1 MPGWRA
7 QRGKFLGFHHSET
20 PSFVSSRVQRACK
33 LVPSS
38 GRSSGGAEASP
49 TATKCRLWGK
59 GQGGGEVEGFKNKS
73 LTLRVWLLRSV
84 CVQACAF
91 LCFFLCA
98 PDAYYVLCTTK
109 SLPGKVRT
117 EALTGKTLV
126 SSSSCPGEAR
136 ASPTGV
142 WLLRLVWVQVS
153 AFLWLLCVP

>member
-1 MPGWRA
+1 MQACAFLWSFFWRC
-7 QRGKFLGFHHSET
+7 RSEPHSDQ
-20 PSFVSSRVQRACK
+20 VS
-33 LVPSS
+33 LVGEGA
-38 GRSSGGAEASP
+38 GR
-49 TATKCRLWGK
+49 RR
-59 GQGGGEVEGFKNKS
+59 GEVEGFKNKN

-98 PDAYYVLCTTK
+98 PDAYYVLCATK